1 MNKVKFIFSQLLLG
15 LVFSP
20 QVFASSVYSPMSE
33 EVECPEGSS
42 LNTQC
47 YYLTVPKDYS
57 LTDNKPEDT
66 VNLFYTVTPAKN
78 EAERIGSLIFNFGG
92 PGVPGSLEAMEMV
105 NDLARW
111 NQAYPKVGY
120 NKVNEYFDVVG
131 FDPRGTGGSAFAEE
145 IADCAL
151 SSEGCDKTFQSIAPY
166 MGTNTTAKDLESLR
180 IALHE
185 EQISYIGYSYG
196 TRLGAVYADM
206 YPEHV
211 RSFVLDSAMD
221 PALTNANQL
230 YYSSL
235 EGFNK
240 ALRIRLKRS
249 NRDVSGDMS
258 KLRWMM
264 SRFENVDFFSTADG
278 AVLEKKHFITL
289 LDALRSVDIDG
300 KWESVKE
307 PLFQLLDNDEGVEFW
322 SVIDQLQKK
331 AKIEQE
337 EWKFQYDAV
346 HRAIVCT
353 DEHIKKERS
362 ENEFMNKSA
371 VFGQTVYQN
380 NAGMCQGWS
389 AKTDPIRKIEE
400 TGTKLMPNS
409 VMIVAAKNDPV
420 TPYKWS
426 KKMYNSFEQSAELLT
441 INKKIEHGLIFSF
454 NLNPKADKKV
464 IHFLLDSVAMKQ

>member
-1 MNKVKFIFSQLLLG
+1 MNKVKFILSPLLLG
-15 LVFSP
+15 LAFTP
-20 QVFASSVYSPMSE
+20 QVFASSAYSPLSE

-57 LTDNKPEDT
+57 LTNNNPEDT

-180 IALHE
+180 IALDE
-185 EQISYIGYSYG
+185 DKISYIGYSYG

-211 RSFVLDSAMD
+211 RSFVLDSAMA
-221 PALTNANQL
+221 PALTNVNQL

-235 EGFNK
+235 KSFNK
-240 ALRIRLKRS
+240 ALRIRLERE
-249 NRDVSGDMS
+249 NRDASADMG
-258 KLRWMM
+258 KLSWMM
-264 SRFENVDFFSTADG
+264 SRFEHEDFFRAADG
-278 AVLEKKHFITL
+278 AALEKKHFITL
-289 LDALRSVDIDG
+289 LDAARSVDVDK
-300 KWESVKE
+300 KWALVKK
-307 PLFQLLDNDEGVEFW
+307 PLFQLLDNDKGAEFW
-322 SVIDQLQKK
+322 NVIDELQKK
-331 AKIEQE
+331 AKTEQE

-346 HRAIVCT
+346 HRAVVCT

-362 ENEFMNKSA
+362 ENKFINKSA

-380 NAGMCQGWS
+380 NASLCQGWS
-389 AKTDPIRKIEE
+389 AKTDPILKIEE

-441 INKKIEHGLIFSF
+441 INKKIENCLVFSF
-454 NLNPKADKKV
+454 NLNPEADKKV